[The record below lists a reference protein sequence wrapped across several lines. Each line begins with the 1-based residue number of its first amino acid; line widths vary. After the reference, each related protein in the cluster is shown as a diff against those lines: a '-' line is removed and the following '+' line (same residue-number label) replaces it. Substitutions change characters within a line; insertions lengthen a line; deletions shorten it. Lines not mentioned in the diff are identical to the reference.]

1 MGWSKS
7 QIIIRVLVV
16 VVCSTILIGIQSP
29 VFASPPNNGE
39 NLFTDSVLPG
49 NLDQAS
55 DASVMRARFV
65 NVNLPLLSR
74 LPARTIQGATLALN
88 LFADTTLT
96 AVLDHLDAKS
106 NGVIWVGHVDGIK
119 SSTVTLVTEGD
130 IVAGNIVMP
139 GATFAVRYAGGNVH
153 TINQIDQSTFA
164 PELPPLVPP
173 PAKTS
178 TMRAPADSPFMVY
191 LPFIIKN
198 GSSSS
203 NPIIDVMVLYTPGA
217 QSAAGGSA
225 AMTARVNLGIS
236 ETNTSYQNSGIN
248 QRINLVYAGLVNY
261 TEAGTTT
268 AGMSADLTN
277 VTNGNDALNV
287 VPGLRN
293 TYKADLVSL
302 WETGYNH
309 AGGACGIGW
318 FMSSVSS
325 SFASY
330 AYNIVDQSCVS
341 PNYSY
346 EHETGHN
353 IGVRHDW
360 YVDNGVTPY
369 TYAHGYVYTPGSW
382 RTIMAYNDLCSA
394 QSIYCSRLLYWANP
408 DVTFGGVPMGVPAG
422 TSTACTT
429 GNKSNPPCDAD
440 DHRTLNNTAAT
451 VAGFR

>member
-1 MGWSKS
+1 
-7 QIIIRVLVV
+7 VLVV
-16 VVCSTILIGIQSP
+16 VVCSSILIGIQSP

-39 NLFTDSVLPG
+39 NLFIESALPG
-49 NLDQAS
+49 NLDQSS
-55 DASVMRARFV
+55 DATVIRTRFV

-74 LPARTIQGATLALN
+74 LPERTVKGATLTLN

-96 AVLDHLDAKS
+96 AVLDHIDPKS
-106 NGVIWVGHVDGIK
+106 NGMIWVGHVDGVK

-139 GATFAVRYAGGNVH
+139 GSTFAVRYAGGNVH
-153 TINQIDQSTFA
+153 AINQIDQSAFA
-164 PELPPLVPP
+164 PELPPLVPTL
-173 PAKTS
+173 AKTS
-178 TMRAPADSPFMVY
+178 PSRAPADLPFLMY
-191 LPFIIKN
+191 LPFIIQN
-198 GSSSS
+198 GSSSG
-203 NPIIDVMVLYTPGA
+203 NPAIDVMVLYTPGA
-217 QSAAGGSA
+217 QSAAGGAA

-261 TEAGTTT
+261 TETGTTT
-268 AGMSADLTN
+268 AGMSTDLNN
-277 VTNGNDALNV
+277 VTNGNGALSV

-293 TYKADLVSL
+293 TYKADFVSL

-309 AGGACGIGW
+309 TGGACGIGW

-325 SFASY
+325 SFAPY

-346 EHETGHN
+346 AHEMGHN
-353 IGVRHDW
+353 MGVRHDW
-360 YVDNGVTPY
+360 YVDSGVTPY
-369 TYAHGYVYTPGSW
+369 TYAHGYVYTPGKW

-394 QSIYCSRLLYWANP
+394 QSFNCLRLLYWANP
-408 DVTFGGVPMGVPAG
+408 DVSYGGVPMGVAAG

-429 GNKSNPPCDAD
+429 GNQSNPLCDAD